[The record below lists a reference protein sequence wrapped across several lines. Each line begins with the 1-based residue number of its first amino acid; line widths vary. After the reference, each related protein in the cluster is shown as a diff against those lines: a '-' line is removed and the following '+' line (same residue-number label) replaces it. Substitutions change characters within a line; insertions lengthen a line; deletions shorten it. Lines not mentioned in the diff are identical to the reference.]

1 MLVLNIVFKG
11 SGLQV
16 LVGRRPHS
24 FLGPVCTL
32 TKTGLAFKHPEK
44 YLYTGFLK
52 NPNKENKNCA
62 TIQPR
67 KTLKSPCLDP
77 EP

>member
-1 MLVLNIVFKG
+1 MRPFP
-11 SGLQV
+11 
-16 LVGRRPHS
+16 PHS
-24 FLGPVCTL
+24 TCTANLTTQDALEVCTL